1 MATNAR
7 GRGVSSNPATQARIL
22 EAAERV
28 FASVGYHGATV
39 DLVAQAAGISVA
51 TFYRHVANIDELLH
65 ALAEDYQAHVER
77 HVMALFSAAAGPAGD
92 ESRQQAARD
101 YIANYRRYEGVAR
114 VWGAETVRDDELRQL
129 AAASA
134 RRVENELRR
143 SLARGVGGR
152 DTRLH
157 AAHLVLIGLVE
168 RLPYQLA
175 IPFDLPGL
183 APSDDRLA
191 EVLSAFVG
199 ATIAH
204 LATSSA

>member
-1 MATNAR
+1 MNGR
-7 GRGVSSNPATQARIL
+7 GRAVSANPVAQRRIL

-39 DLVAQAAGISVA
+39 ELVAQAAGISVA

-77 HVMALFSAAAGPAGD
+77 QVMALFRASAGPDGD
-92 ESRQQAARD
+92 EARRHAARD

-114 VWGAETVRDDELRQL
+114 VWGAESVRDEVLRQM
-129 AAASA
+129 AVASA
-134 RRVENELRR
+134 HRVESELRR
-143 SLARGVGGR
+143 SLGRGTGR
-152 DTRLH
+152 RDPRLH

-175 IPFDLPGL
+175 MPFDLPGF
-183 APSDDRLA
+183 PPDDERLA

-199 ATIAH
+199 ATVAH
-204 LATSSA
+204 LAGTAA